1 MIRTVYHTQLFCN
14 LMYTR
19 ILRASKIMLSLML
32 SFAGRLR
39 LRPCNHTAERVPDNI
54 LKDEY
59 VAVVLD
65 IRLDYT
71 TVCC

>member
-1 MIRTVYHTQLFCN
+1 MI
-14 LMYTR
+14 TR
-19 ILRASKIMLSLML
+19 ILRASKIMLSFIS
-32 SFAGRLR
+32 SFAGQTRLC
-39 LRPCNHTAERVPDNI
+39 PCDHTAERVPDNI